1 MYAYTLIFP
10 IMTHYALIL
19 AGGKGSRL
27 NNTEFP
33 KQFLEINK
41 IPMLMH
47 SIKAFNAVNAEIK
60 IYVGLPK
67 HHFNTWK
74 LLCETHNFKIK
85 HEIYEAGNE
94 RFDTTFLGL
103 QTIAQN
109 NDTSNSI
116 VCIHDAAR
124 PFVTKSFIINLLKN
138 FNKPEITA
146 VIPTER
152 IKNAIIS
159 SKNNIYESKNRDSY
173 LLCQTPQCFTFQ
185 AIFKAYVNIMH
196 KSKNPLIKDQIFRE
210 LHDDFSVLKTH
221 FLNQK
226 NSVKLVE
233 GVDYNIKITTE
244 LDYFISEKIYQ
255 FYKDIQ

>member
-1 MYAYTLIFP
+1 
-10 IMTHYALIL
+10 MTHYALIL

-47 SIKAFNAVNAEIK
+47 SIKAFYAVNGEIK
-60 IYVGLPK
+60 IYVGIPK
-67 HHFNTWK
+67 YHFNTWK
-74 LLCETHNFKIK
+74 LLCESHNFKIK
-85 HEIYEAGNE
+85 HEIYEAGHE

-103 QTIAQN
+103 QKIAQN
-109 NDTSNSI
+109 NDTSNGI

-124 PFVTKSFIINLLKN
+124 PFITKSFIINLLNN

-146 VIPTER
+146 VIPTEV
-152 IKNAIIS
+152 IKNSMIS
-159 SKNNIYESKNRDSY
+159 SKNNIYESKNRDNY

-185 AIFKAYVNIMH
+185 AIFKSYVHIMNNSRNNS
-196 KSKNPLIKDQIFRE
+196 SKDEIFSK
-210 LHDDFSVLKTH
+210 LHDDFSVFKTY

-226 NSVKLVE
+226 NNVELVE
-233 GVDYNIKITTE
+233 GIDSNIKITTD

-255 FYKDIQ
+255 FYKNIQ

>member
-1 MYAYTLIFP
+1 
-10 IMTHYALIL
+10 MTHYALIL

-27 NNTEFP
+27 SNTEFP

-41 IPMLMH
+41 TPMLMH
-47 SIKAFNAVNAEIK
+47 SIKAFHAVNAEIK

-67 HHFNTWK
+67 HHFNTWR

-103 QTIAQN
+103 QKIVQN
-109 NDTSNSI
+109 NETSNSI

-124 PFVTKSFIINLLKN
+124 PFVTKSFIINLLNN
-138 FNKPEITA
+138 FNKPETTA

-159 SKNNIYESKNRDSY
+159 SKKNIYESKNRDNY

-185 AIFKAYVNIMH
+185 VIFKAYVHIMNNSRNNS
-196 KSKNPLIKDQIFRE
+196 SKDKIFSK
-210 LHDDFSVLKTH
+210 LHDDFSVFKTYY
-221 FLNQK
+221 LNKK
-226 NSVKLVE
+226 NNVELVE
-233 GVDYNIKITTE
+233 GLDCNIKITTD

-255 FYKDIQ
+255 FFKNIQ

>member
-1 MYAYTLIFP
+1 
-10 IMTHYALIL
+10 MTHYALIL

-41 IPMLMH
+41 TPMLMH
-47 SIKAFNAVNAEIK
+47 SIKSFHSVSGEIK

-67 HHFNTWK
+67 NHFNTWR

-103 QTIAQN
+103 QKIVQN

-124 PFVTKSFIINLLKN
+124 PFVTKSFIINLLNN

-146 VIPTER
+146 VIPTEL
-152 IKNAIIS
+152 IKNSIIS
-159 SKNNIYESKNRDSY
+159 SKNNIYESKNRDNY

-185 AIFKAYVNIMH
+185 AIFKSYVHIMNNSRNNS
-196 KSKNPLIKDQIFRE
+196 SKDEIFSK
-210 LHDDFSVLKTH
+210 LHDDFSVFKTY

-226 NSVKLVE
+226 NNVELVE
-233 GVDYNIKITTE
+233 GLDSNIKITTD

-255 FYKDIQ
+255 FFKNIQ